1 MAKVRVL
8 VAIAAVFVALVVVPT
23 ATAFVDKDCSDFS
36 TWRQAQHYFHKH
48 GGPRHDPSGLDGDHD
63 GIACEDLPGAP

>member
-23 ATAFVDKDCSDFS
+23 ASAGDKNCSDFS
-36 TWRQAQHYFHKH
+36 TWKQAQHYFHKH
-48 GGPRHDPSGLDGDHD
+48 GGPRHDPSGLDGDDD